1 MIKNNKQKEMYA
13 APLCELHQLHLEGV
27 IAQSPTNGL
36 ENFQWND
43 YVEE

>member
-27 IAQSPTNGL
+27 IAQSNGL
-36 ENFQWND
+36 EDFHWND